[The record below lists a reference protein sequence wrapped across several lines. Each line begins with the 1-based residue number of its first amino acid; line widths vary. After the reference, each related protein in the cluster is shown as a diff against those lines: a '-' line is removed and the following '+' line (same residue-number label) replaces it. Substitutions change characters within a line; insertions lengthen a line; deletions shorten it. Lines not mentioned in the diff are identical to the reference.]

1 MYCGAMSGLLKKKMK
16 NLGKPALLRWQMSD
30 SQYSRGSAV
39 TDVSDSVQHSLLYRK
54 FKSGD
59 ANDAS
64 PAVHFQDAAP
74 QDELKD
80 DGSPCSHNTLISDRK
95 VFKIKMFTEPLM
107 REEPFN
113 NCTSSGALPTLNT
126 SQDVP
131 DVLPNQIQKPRAQ
144 LPVKEGPR
152 GVTQHYLQ
160 DNIMH
165 NYTAKLSCKYRSIY
179 VYFI

>member
-1 MYCGAMSGLLKKKMK
+1 MKKKK
-16 NLGKPALLRWQMSD
+16 NSD
-30 SQYSRGSAV
+30 QLTSRVADGRRPVQGGSAV
-39 TDVSDSVQHSLLYRK
+39 PDVSHNGQYQPPQMEDILGNVPTTTMMSSSLVL
-54 FKSGD
+54 
-59 ANDAS
+59 ANKKMRRMK
-64 PAVHFQDAAP
+64 VGH
-74 QDELKD
+74 
-80 DGSPCSHNTLISDRK
+80 CSQPTLISDRK

-131 DVLPNQIQKPRAQ
+131 DVLPNQIQKSRAQ
-144 LPVKEGPR
+144 LPVKEDPR

-160 DNIMH
+160 DNIMY

>member
-95 VFKIKMFTEPLM
+95 VFKINFYHQPMM
-107 REEPFN
+107 REEQ
-113 NCTSSGALPTLNT
+113 LYKL
-126 SQDVP
+126 
-131 DVLPNQIQKPRAQ
+131 VLHQVLYKPRKRKMMLSTSTRMQ
-144 LPVKEGPR
+144 KMKSSILKLRRTQEG
-152 GVTQHYLQ
+152 
-160 DNIMH
+160 
-165 NYTAKLSCKYRSIY
+165 
-179 VYFI
+179 